1 MSRYDASIDNI
12 LNIEWYNIKK
22 LVDSLDRKVMEQIID
37 RLLTV
42 RENGHK
48 VITAGCGTSGAT
60 AIRVAHSLN
69 VCEVP
74 SFFLDPSM
82 SVHGGCGAIQ
92 KGDVVILFS
101 KGGNTPEIT
110 NYIPICRKK
119 GATIIG
125 VSQNDDST
133 LARLSDIYFKIQIDT
148 ESDKFN
154 MCASASCTAY
164 CAVWDAI
171 AFTVMRFNGYTKEDL
186 LLIHTGGK
194 VGELLAEENKKTE
207 EK

>member
-1 MSRYDASIDNI
+1 
-12 LNIEWYNIKK
+12 
-22 LVDSLDRKVMEQIID
+22 MEQIID
-37 RLLTV
+37 LLIKV
-42 RENGHK
+42 KPEGHK
-48 VITAGCGTSGAT
+48 VITAGSGTSGAT

-74 SFFLDPSM
+74 SFFLDPTY
-82 SVHGGCGAIQ
+82 SVHGGTGAIQ

-101 KGGNTPEIT
+101 KGGNTLEVI
-110 NYIPICRKK
+110 NYIPICKAK

-125 VSQNDDST
+125 VSQNDDSI
-133 LARLSDIYFKIQIDT
+133 LATNADIYFKVKIDQ

-171 AFTVMRFNGYTKEDL
+171 AFTIMEKTDYTKEDL
-186 LLIHTGGK
+186 LLTHPGGK
-194 VGELLAEENKKTE
+194 VGELLRKEA
-207 EK
+207 

>member
-1 MSRYDASIDNI
+1 MRKYDESISKI
-12 LNIEWYNIKK
+12 LNIEVNAIQN
-22 LVDSLDRKVMEQIID
+22 LIDSLDRDVMEQIVD
-37 RLLTV
+37 LLIKV
-42 RENGHK
+42 KPEGHK

-74 SFFLDPSM
+74 SFFLDPTY
-82 SVHGGCGAIQ
+82 SVHGGTGAIQ

-101 KGGNTPEIT
+101 KGGNTLEVI
-110 NYIPICRKK
+110 NYIPICKAK

-125 VSQNDDST
+125 VSQNDDSI
-133 LARLSDIYFKIQIDT
+133 LATNADIYFKVKIDQ

-171 AFTVMRFNGYTKEDL
+171 AFTIMEKTDYTKEDL
-186 LLIHTGGK
+186 LLTHPGGK
-194 VGELLAEENKKTE
+194 VGELLRKEA
-207 EK
+207 

>member
-1 MSRYDASIDNI
+1 MSKFDESIDQI
-12 LNIEWYNIKK
+12 MQIEYEDIRK
-22 LVDSLDRKVMEQIID
+22 LKDTLDRDVMEKIIN
-37 RLLTV
+37 LLLSV
-42 RENGHK
+42 KSNGKK

-82 SVHGGCGAIQ
+82 SIHGGCGAIQ
-92 KGDVVILFS
+92 EGDVVVLFS

-110 NYIPICRKK
+110 NYIPIAREKH
-119 GATIIG
+119 AIIIG
-125 VSQNDDST
+125 VSQNDDSA
-133 LARLSDIYFKIQIDT
+133 LARLADIYFKIQIDQ

-171 AFTVMRFNGYTKEDL
+171 AFTIMRFNGYTKEDL
-186 LLIHTGGK
+186 LLIHSGGK
-194 VGELLAEENKKTE
+194 VGELLAAEKK
-207 EK
+207 

>member
-1 MSRYDASIDNI
+1 MTGKYNESIDNI
-12 LNIEWYNIKK
+12 MNIEWQGIKK
-22 LVDSLDRKVMEQIID
+22 LIDTLDRDVMEQIIE
-37 RLLTV
+37 LLLSIKQ
-42 RENGHK
+42 NGKK

-60 AIRVAHSLN
+60 AVRVAHSLN

-82 SVHGGCGAIQ
+82 SIHGGCGAIQ
-92 KGDVVILFS
+92 EGDVVILFS

-110 NYIPICRKK
+110 NYIPICKEKK
-119 GATIIG
+119 AIIIG
-125 VSQNDDST
+125 ISQNDDSI
-133 LARLSDIYFKIQIDT
+133 LAKFADIYFKIQIDQ

-171 AFTVMRFNGYTKEDL
+171 AFTIMRFNGYTKDDL
-186 LLIHTGGK
+186 LLIHSGGK
-194 VGELLAEENKKTE
+194 VGELLKE

>member
-1 MSRYDASIDNI
+1 MRKYDESITNI
-12 LNIEWYNIKK
+12 MNIEYSAIQK
-22 LVDSLDRKVMEQIID
+22 LIDTLDRDVMEQIIE
-37 RLLTV
+37 LLLKV
-42 RENGHK
+42 KPEGRK

-74 SFFLDPSM
+74 AFYLTPAFSI
-82 SVHGGCGAIQ
+82 HGGTGAIQ

-101 KGGNTPEIT
+101 KGGNTQEIV
-110 NYIPICRKK
+110 NYIPICKAK

-125 VSQNDDST
+125 VSQNDDSI
-133 LARLSDIYFKIQIDT
+133 LAKLSDIYFKVQIDT

-171 AFTVMRFNGYTKEDL
+171 AFTIMRYTDYNKDDL
-186 LLIHTGGK
+186 MLIHSGGK
-194 VGELLAEENKKTE
+194 VGELLAEAEQK
-207 EK
+207 